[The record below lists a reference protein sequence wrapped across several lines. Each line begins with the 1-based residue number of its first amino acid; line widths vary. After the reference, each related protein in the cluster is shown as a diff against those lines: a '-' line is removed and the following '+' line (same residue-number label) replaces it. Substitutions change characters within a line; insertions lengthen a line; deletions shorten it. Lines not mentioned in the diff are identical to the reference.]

1 MTETPVILNLLFVRS
16 LTTARTESNLKYVL
30 RKKSQQFLL
39 DVLELPQSLIY
50 SALQK

>member
-16 LTTARTESNLKYVL
+16 LTTARTESKYVL

-39 DVLELPQSLIY
+39 DVLELPQSSIY